1 MQSESPHESG
11 AHIDEQMK
19 ANARVTYQITA
30 NESKSARRWAENLLE
45 SGEHRHT
52 RRKQLKVKQSTNMR
66 ASVHNTSQTKQ
77 ELAQ

>member
-1 MQSESPHESG
+1 MQSESPHEGST
-11 AHIDEQMK
+11 HIDEQMK

-52 RRKQLKVKQSTNMR
+52 
-66 ASVHNTSQTKQ
+66 
-77 ELAQ
+77 